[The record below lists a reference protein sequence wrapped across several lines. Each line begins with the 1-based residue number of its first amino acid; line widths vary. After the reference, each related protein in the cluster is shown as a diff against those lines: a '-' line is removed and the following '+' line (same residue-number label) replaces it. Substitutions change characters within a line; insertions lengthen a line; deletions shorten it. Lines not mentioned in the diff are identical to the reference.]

1 MSGSE
6 LIHKWSHTYSILSI
20 LPFPKKR
27 LLFAGTQDSKILI
40 FDLPAYNLISTIKLG
55 DVSEDNTRS
64 SVLCLAKSH
73 NEDYLFSAGAD
84 SLIRVWNV
92 STTKS
97 HKYVNLEEVATIYSV
112 TDIGDIFSV
121 KYLDTLDTIVF
132 GCQNA
137 SLLFLE
143 NIFERIH
150 AANESS
156 FTDIDKLP
164 HRRYDKFFDSNGP
177 NGTGRNAKLRYEDS
191 GVESSDENNESSK
204 NVILEIPSENI
215 IPYAHNGFIYSL
227 LKLDDKFSIFFDS
240 STTGKGSVEYIV
252 SASGDGVNKIW
263 RFSGSKKSVEL
274 RPLDIELD
282 NKDSVISQA
291 VEFPFLYTGLSEGV
305 INIWDLS
312 TKQLVSTLKTKNE
325 EDITSISVYHDHIFA
340 IDESGIHMIYE
351 NQAIHWNPNQGK
363 ILSSEIFEK
372 TSTSHSLAINLL
384 AGGNDGSLT
393 LWDVSPLVENGPS
406 IRSPLL
412 TSTSSDISYYSTKSN
427 STAALNNEEMLDTLK
442 DLIQFRTV
450 SQSKTATH
458 QMALRRCATYLQQ
471 LFSKLGAIDCQ
482 LLPAHDG
489 GSPIVTARF
498 KASKVNPNKKTLLW
512 YGHYDVI
519 AAGDPQNWQT
529 DPFSLT
535 CENGYMKGR
544 GVTDNKGPLVSAIYS
559 VTNLSRMEKL
569 ENDVVFLV
577 EGNEECGSPGF
588 AQVCR
593 DFKRMVNSKIDWIL
607 LSNSTWVDE
616 TNPCLN
622 YGLRGVINVKVSIT
636 SDAPDRHSGVDGGVH
651 REPTADL
658 INVISKL
665 QDSNGKVLIPN
676 FYTTVKEL
684 ESDEYDRFKKI
695 IEIADINSGTTAD
708 DLVTNWAKPSLSI
721 TSMKISGPGNVTVIP
736 KTASIGISIRLVPGQ
751 TVEKI
756 REDLFEFI
764 NENFKKLNTEN
775 HLKIELLNE
784 AAPWLGDPNNHAYS
798 VLREEMALAWE
809 KEPLFVREGGS
820 IPCLSTL
827 EHIFEA
833 PAVQIPCGQS
843 TDNAH
848 LNNENLRIKNWTMMA
863 EILGSVLNRL

>member
-1 MSGSE
+1 MSAHSE

-27 LLFAGTQDSKILI
+27 LLFAGTQDSKILV
-40 FDLPAYNLISTIKLG
+40 FDLPAYNLISTIRLG
-55 DVSEDNTRS
+55 DVSEENTNTRS
-64 SVLCLAKSH
+64 SVLCLAKSE
-73 NEDYLFSAGAD
+73 NEEYLFSAGAD
-84 SLIRVWNV
+84 SLVRVWNV

-97 HKYVNLEEVATIYSV
+97 HEYVNLEEVATIYSV

-121 KYLDTLDTIVF
+121 KYLDKFDAIVF

-137 SLLFLE
+137 SLLYLE
-143 NIFERIH
+143 NIFERIN
-150 AANESS
+150 AANDCST
-156 FTDIDKLP
+156 TDIDKLP

-177 NGTGRNAKLRYEDS
+177 NGTGANKLRYEDS
-191 GVESSDENNESSK
+191 GATSDDNNDVQK
-204 NVILEIPSENI
+204 NAILEIPSDNI

-227 LKLDDKFSIFFDS
+227 IKLDPEFSVFFDNS
-240 STTGKGSVEYIV
+240 KDNGAVEYIV
-252 SASGDGVNKIW
+252 SASGDGVNKVW
-263 RFSGSKKSVEL
+263 KFSGVKDYVL
-274 RPLDIELD
+274 MQPLDVELD

-291 VEFPFLYTGLSEGV
+291 VEFPFLYTGLSDGV

-312 TKQLVSTLKTKNE
+312 TKQLVSTLRTKNE

-340 IDESGIHMIYE
+340 IDESGINMIHE

-372 TSTSHSLAINLL
+372 TSTGHNLSINLL

-393 LWDVSPLVENGPS
+393 LWDVSPLIENGLS
-406 IRSPLL
+406 MRAPLL
-412 TSTSSDISYYSTKSN
+412 TSNSSDISYYSTKSS
-427 STAALNNEEMLDTLK
+427 STSINNEEMLDTLK

-450 SQSKTATH
+450 SQSKTAAN

-471 LFSKLGAIDCQ
+471 LFNKLGASNCQ
-482 LLPAHDG
+482 LLPASNG
-489 GSPIVTARF
+489 GSPIVTACF
-498 KASKVNPNKKTLLW
+498 KANASNASKKTLLW

-519 AAGDPQNWQT
+519 SAGDPLNWQT
-529 DPFSLT
+529 DPFTLT

-559 VTNLSRMEKL
+559 VTNLYRLGKL
-569 ENDVVFLV
+569 GNDVVFLV

-593 DFKRMVNSKIDWIL
+593 EYKKMINSKIDWIL

-622 YGLRGVINVKVSIT
+622 YGLRGVINAKVSIT

-651 REPTADL
+651 REPTSDL

-676 FYTTVKEL
+676 FYSTVKEL
-684 ESDEYDRFKKI
+684 EKDEYDRFKNI
-695 IEIADINSGTTAD
+695 IEIADINSTTTAD

-736 KTASIGISIRLVPGQ
+736 KTASIGLSIRLVPGQ
-751 TVEKI
+751 IVEEI
-756 REDLFEFI
+756 REELFKYI
-764 NENFKKLNTEN
+764 KSNFDMLKTQN

-784 AAPWLGDPNNHAYS
+784 AEPWLGDPHNHAYS
-798 VLREEMALAWE
+798 VLREELALAWE
-809 KEPLFVREGGS
+809 KDPLFVREGGS
-820 IPCLSTL
+820 IPCLRTL

-848 LNNENLRIKNWTMMA
+848 LNNENLRIKNWTKMA
-863 EILGSVLNRL
+863 EILTSVLNRL